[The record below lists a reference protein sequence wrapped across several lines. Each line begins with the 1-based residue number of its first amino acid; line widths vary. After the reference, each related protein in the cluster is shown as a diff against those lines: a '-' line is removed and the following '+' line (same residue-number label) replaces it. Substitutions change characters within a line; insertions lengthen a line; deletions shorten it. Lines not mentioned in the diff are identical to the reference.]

1 MHAKIVV
8 CDDWVLTGSY
18 NCSHS
23 GEMNAENLL
32 EIHDPALADQ
42 CAAFCEQVHARYARL
57 VGGAPG

>member
-1 MHAKIVV
+1 MHAKLVV

-32 EIHDPALADQ
+32 EIHDAALADR
-42 CAAFCEQVHARYARL
+42 CATYCEQVHARYAPLTPR
-57 VGGAPG
+57 